1 MTHIPSKYTRKLVIA
16 LLEEGISQISISE
29 RLMISPITFKNHYW
43 KEIKD
48 HNNLLVV
55 QDLYKR
61 HNLGD
66 PKEIMEKLAIWNKQN
81 D

>member
-1 MTHIPSKYTRKLVIA
+1 MTHIPSKHTRELVIG
-16 LLEEGISQISISE
+16 LLEKGISQISISE
-29 RLMISPITFKNHYW
+29 ILKISPITFKNHYW

-66 PKEIMEKLAIWNKQN
+66 PKEIMEKLAIWNKEN